1 MTIDL
6 KTVFNLHSVR
16 FVKYC
21 GYVYD
26 RESRIWNYPE
36 TCQNSTAGFDEFKD
50 VKPDTVNP
58 ELLYLIPDLM
68 SYSDYSNG
76 RVIQESNIKAFLVN
90 HETDETEGAF
100 VRLSGYYDS
109 TGLAIRVSMLTE
121 DMLDDLISLENYPVL
136 DDSIMYEL
144 ELEGQNEAWELW
156 AKHDFTKE
164 LESRFNC
171 EFDCNDNELFELFCK
186 LTERCNEYWFEDGTS
201 QYIRIEKLVESATS
215 EDIASICVK

>member
-1 MTIDL
+1 MLVDL
-6 KTVFNLHSVR
+6 ELVLKLHGVR
-16 FVKYC
+16 FTTYC

-36 TCQNSTAGFDEFKD
+36 TCQDNTAGFDEFKD
-50 VKPDTVNP
+50 IKPDTVNL

-76 RVIQESNIKAFLVN
+76 RVIQESNLKAFLVN

-100 VRLSGYYDS
+100 VRLSGHYGS
-109 TGLAIRVSMLTE
+109 TGLAIRANMITE

-136 DDSIMYEL
+136 DDSIMSEL
-144 ELEGQNEAWELW
+144 ELEGQNEAWECW
-156 AKHDFTKE
+156 VEHDFTKE
-164 LESRFNC
+164 LESK
-171 EFDCNDNELFELFCK
+171 FDCELSCDDRELVELFYK
-186 LTERCNEYWFEDGTS
+186 LAERSNEYWFEDGCD
-201 QYIRIEKLVESATS
+201 QCIRIEKLVDVATS